1 MSTYREVDPTLTP
14 AHHDLKD
21 RVHAF
26 ARDVLRP
33 AATTLDRMA
42 DPADVI
48 ARGSPLWD
56 ALGTAYAAGFHTALV
71 PREAGGMG
79 LSGLALHVALEELG
93 WGSAD
98 FAAALA
104 CAGFP
109 FVYAAMRGDPALIEE
124 FVRPFVADT
133 RAEMVGCWAITE
145 PGHGSDQFMVSTPQF
160 FDAAISGDVT
170 ARPDGD
176 AYVLRGSKAPWVSN
190 GTIATHALVYLTV
203 DPSRG
208 LAGGGVALVPLGL
221 PGVSK
226 APPLDKLGQRA
237 LNQGTIVFDDV
248 RIPRRYVL
256 FGPDAYEAVLRQT
269 LALTNAAMG
278 AIFTGVARA
287 AYEEALAHCRTRV
300 QGGTRLC
307 EHQLVQK
314 HLFDMF
320 TKVQT
325 ARHLSRAAFVYNE
338 NRAEPAL
345 EHAVAAKVYCTQAAY
360 EVCDTAVQLFG
371 GRGLA
376 KGYLVEKLYRDAR
389 ASLIEDGSN
398 DVLSLMGARA
408 ILASGFPHESET
420 PSVPS
425 TPPSLPPARER
436 AEPASV

>member
-1 MSTYREVDPTLTP
+1 MSTYREVDLTLTP
-14 AHHDLKD
+14 DHHALKET
-21 RVHAF
+21 VHAF

-33 AATTLDRMA
+33 AAAALDRVA
-42 DPADVI
+42 DPADAI
-48 ARGSPLWD
+48 APGSRLWE
-56 ALGTAYAAGFHTALV
+56 ALGAAYAGGFHTALV

-79 LSGLALHVALEELG
+79 LSGLALHIALEELG

-109 FVYAAMRGDPALIEE
+109 FVYAAMSGDAALVDE
-124 FVRPFVADT
+124 FVRPFVADRT
-133 RAEMVGCWAITE
+133 AAMVGCWAITE
-145 PGHGSDQFMVSTPQF
+145 PNHGSDQFMVSTPQF
-160 FDAAISGDVT
+160 RDPAISGDVV
-170 ARPDGD
+170 AREEGDG
-176 AYVLRGSKAPWVSN
+176 YVIRGNKAPWVSN

-203 DPSRG
+203 DPARG

-237 LNQGTIVFDDV
+237 LNQGMIRFDDV
-248 RIPRRYVL
+248 RIPRHYVL

-287 AYEEALAHCRTRV
+287 AYEEALAHCTTRV
-300 QGGTRLC
+300 QGGKRLC

-325 ARHLSRAAFVYNE
+325 SRHLSRAAFVYNE

-345 EHAVAAKVYCTQAAY
+345 EHAVASKVYCTQAAY
-360 EVCDTAVQLFG
+360 EVCDTAVQLLG

-376 KGYLVEKLYRDAR
+376 KGTFVEKLYRDAR

-398 DVLSLMGARA
+398 DVLSLMGANELLRGA
-408 ILASGFPHESET
+408 YAAE
-420 PSVPS
+420 
-425 TPPSLPPARER
+425 PPSAPMAQSAER
-436 AEPASV
+436 RVLAAV

>member
-1 MSTYREVDPTLTP
+1 MSTYREVDLTLTP
-14 AHHDLKD
+14 AHRQLKD
-21 RVHAF
+21 AVHAF

-33 AATTLDRMA
+33 AAAALDRLA

-48 ARGSPLWD
+48 RPGSPLWD
-56 ALGTAYAAGFHTALV
+56 ALRAAYANGFHTALV
-71 PREAGGMG
+71 PRALGGMG
-79 LSGLALHVALEELG
+79 LSGLGLHIALEELG

-109 FVYAAMRGDPALIEE
+109 FVYAAGSGDASLVDE
-124 FVRPFVADT
+124 FVQPFVADT
-133 RAEMVGCWAITE
+133 SASIVGCWAITE
-145 PGHGSDQFMVSTPQF
+145 PNHGSDQFMVSTPQF
-160 FDAAISGDVT
+160 FDGAISGDVV

-176 AYVLRGSKAPWVSN
+176 AYVVRGSKAPWVSN
-190 GTIATHALVYLTV
+190 GTIATHALVYLTIE
-203 DPSRG
+203 PGRG
-208 LAGGGVALVPLGL
+208 MAGNGVALVPLGL

-248 RIPRRYVL
+248 RIPKHYVL
-256 FGPDAYEAVLRQT
+256 FGPDAYEVVLRQT

-287 AYEEALAHCRTRV
+287 AYEEALAHCATRV
-300 QGGTRLC
+300 QGGKRLC

-398 DVLSLMGARA
+398 DVLSLMGARE
-408 ILASGFPHESET
+408 ILASEFVGD
-420 PSVPS
+420 PS
-425 TPPSLPPARER
+425 TPPAHPEWSPLGAPEGALVAAR
-436 AEPASV
+436 